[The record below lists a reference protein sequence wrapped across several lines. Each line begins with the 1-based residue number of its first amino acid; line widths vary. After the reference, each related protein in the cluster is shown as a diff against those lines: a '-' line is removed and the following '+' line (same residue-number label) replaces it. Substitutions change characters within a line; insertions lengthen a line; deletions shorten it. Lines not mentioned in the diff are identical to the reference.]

1 MGYKP
6 STVLHMT
13 PTRRIA
19 GVVLA
24 LTLPVSACSIDPSGA
39 TSTTAA
45 RTYDTG
51 SPSASHQ
58 EPFADV
64 EGATGPVVTADAFRL
79 RVPAG
84 FTVDHTVDLS
94 IGAFDDDGPDMI
106 FIGNRT
112 DTADLPLSEQVRVSR
127 DVGLWVGEVRRLPD
141 VTIDGVTF
149 YHLMG
154 HGAGVPFVEEFG
166 AVHGGTAVRITFNL
180 FSAARQRKATLQS
193 VLATFE
199 WR

>member
-13 PTRRIA
+13 PTRLIA

-24 LTLPVSACSIDPSGA
+24 LTLPVSACSVDPSGA
-39 TSTTAA
+39 TATSVP
-45 RTYDTG
+45 
-51 SPSASHQ
+51 PSAVDGRTSSQ
-58 EPFADV
+58 RPPFAGV
-64 EGATGPVVTADAFRL
+64 EGAAGPVVATDVFQL
-79 RVPAG
+79 RVPVG
-84 FTVDHTVDLS
+84 YTVDRTVDLS

-112 DTADLPLSEQVRVSR
+112 DTSDLPLNEQVRISR
-127 DVGLWVGEVRRLPD
+127 DVGLWVGEVRRLAD

-154 HGAGVPFVEEFG
+154 HESGVPYVEEFG
-166 AVHGGTAVRITFNL
+166 AVHAGTAVRISFNQ
-180 FSAARQRKATLQS
+180 FSAARERKATVQS

>member
-1 MGYKP
+1 MGYK
-6 STVLHMT
+6 SRTVLHMT
-13 PTRRIA
+13 PTRLIA

-39 TSTTAA
+39 TSAPASPTGPRTPGAA
-45 RTYDTG
+45 G
-51 SPSASHQ
+51 PLV
-58 EPFADV
+58 FAAV
-64 EGATGPVVTADAFRL
+64 QGARGPVVTTGAFRL

-84 FTVDHTVDLS
+84 YTVDHAADLS

-106 FIGNRT
+106 FIGDRP
-112 DTADLPLSEQVRVSR
+112 DTSDLPLNEQVRVSR
-127 DVGLWVGEVRRLPD
+127 EVGLWVGEVRRLPD

-166 AVHGGTAVRITFNL
+166 AIHGGTAVRIGFNQ